1 MTEEFW
7 KEIEEGREGIYWVSN
22 LGRVK
27 SLHGGVERMLSL
39 RIDKEGYRRVSLY
52 NREDKRVE
60 RRVHRLV
67 ATAFLPNP
75 DNKPIVCHIIPINDG
90 GTDAVDN
97 IYWGTQ
103 QENDSDRTANGSI
116 NKRKPRTGPIYQL
129 DLETGEVINTYS
141 TIDEAAKAINR
152 SPRLLG
158 KTIREERT
166 TCGGYG
172 WSRPV

>member
-27 SLHGGVERMLSL
+27 TLSRGMERILSL
-39 RIDKEGYRRVSLY
+39 RIDKEGYRRVCIY
-52 NREDKRVE
+52 NREGRRIE

-103 QENDSDRTANGSI
+103 QENDADRAANI
-116 NKRKPRTGPIYQL
+116 KERRTSRGRLIYQL
-129 DLETGEVINTYS
+129 DLETGEVVNTYL
-141 TIDEAAKAINR
+141 TVAEAAKAINR

-158 KTIREERT
+158 KTIREGRT
-166 TCGGYG
+166 TCGGYA

>member
-7 KEIEEGREGIYWVSN
+7 KEIEEGKEGIYWVSN

-27 SLHGGVERMLSL
+27 TLSRGMERILSL
-39 RIDKEGYRRVSLY
+39 RIDKEGYRRVCIY
-52 NREDKRVE
+52 NREGRRIE

-97 IYWGTQ
+97 IYWGARQ
-103 QENDSDRTANGSI
+103 GNDADGATETKERRTSRG
-116 NKRKPRTGPIYQL
+116 RLIYQR
-129 DLETGEVINTYS
+129 DLETGEVVNTYL
-141 TIDEAAKAINR
+141 TVAEAAKAINR

-158 KTIREERT
+158 KTIREGRT
-166 TCGGYG
+166 TCGGYA

>member
-1 MTEEFW
+1 MAEEVW

-27 SLHGGVERMLSL
+27 TLSRGMERMLSL
-39 RIDKEGYRRVSLY
+39 RIDKEGYRRVCIY
-52 NREDKRVE
+52 NREGRRIE

-75 DNKPIVCHIIPINDG
+75 DNKPIVCHVIPINDG

-103 QENDSDRTANGSI
+103 QENDADRVANT
-116 NKRKPRTGPIYQL
+116 KERRTSKGLIYQL
-129 DLETGEVINTYS
+129 DLETGEIVNTYS
-141 TIDEAAKAINR
+141 TVAEAANAINR

-158 KTIREERT
+158 KTIREGRT
-166 TCGGYG
+166 TCGGYA
-172 WSRPV
+172 WSRSV

>member
-7 KEIEEGREGIYWVSN
+7 KEIEEGKEGIYWVSN

-27 SLHGGVERMLSL
+27 TLSRDMERILSL
-39 RIDKEGYRRVSLY
+39 RIDKEGYRRVCIY
-52 NREDKRVE
+52 NREGRRIE

-103 QENDSDRTANGSI
+103 QENDADRATNT
-116 NKRKPRTGPIYQL
+116 KERRTSRGRLIYQL
-129 DLETGEVINTYS
+129 DLETGEVVNTYL
-141 TIDEAAKAINR
+141 TVAEAAKAINR

-158 KTIREERT
+158 KTIREGRT
-166 TCGGYG
+166 TCGGYA